1 VGQTDRRR
9 LDFARRYELAWA
21 VYQNRQFGEALAM
34 IETLQQDWPDDVSL
48 TRLRQICAEYQQ
60 HPPPEDW
67 DGVARMVTK

>member
-1 VGQTDRRR
+1 
-9 LDFARRYELAWA
+9 
-21 VYQNRQFGEALAM
+21 M

-67 DGVARMVTK
+67 DGVARMATK